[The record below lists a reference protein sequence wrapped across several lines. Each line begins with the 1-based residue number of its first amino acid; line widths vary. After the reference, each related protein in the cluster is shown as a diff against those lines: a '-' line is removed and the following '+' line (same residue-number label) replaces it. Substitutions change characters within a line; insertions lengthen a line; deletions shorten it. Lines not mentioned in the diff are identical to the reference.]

1 MGKEE
6 CDLEHQ
12 QLLDAIAAAAV
23 PQLRE
28 FNAQELANTAWAFAK
43 ASHAYPALLDAIAAA
58 ALPRLRDFNVSN
70 LVHSP

>member
-1 MGKEE
+1 
-6 CDLEHQ
+6 
-12 QLLDAIAAAAV
+12 V

-28 FNAQELANTAWAFAK
+28 FNAQELANTAWARHK

>member
-1 MGKEE
+1 M
-6 CDLEHQ
+6 
-12 QLLDAIAAAAV
+12 